1 MTKFAKMNLST
12 LSTLESPITRV
23 TRVRSNTSQLVSDS
37 VPDKIIQRL
46 DPSLIKMLN
55 ITKNDPLDSVLNFAM
70 SVLFPQDSNPR
81 IHYDIAAQ
89 SKYNQ
94 HMFLIE
100 LFSQNY
106 IFLCSIVCLWKDCVR
121 FFSRNIW
128 THS

>member
-1 MTKFAKMNLST
+1 M
-12 LSTLESPITRV
+12 
-23 TRVRSNTSQLVSDS
+23 
-37 VPDKIIQRL
+37 
-46 DPSLIKMLN
+46 DPRDASAS
-55 ITKNDPLDSVLNFAM
+55 KNDPWDSILNFAM

-89 SKYNQ
+89 SKYYQ

-121 FFSRNIW
+121 FFQERFGQL
-128 THS
+128 

>member
-23 TRVRSNTSQLVSDS
+23 TRVRSNKSQLVSDS

-94 HMFLIE
+94 HLFQIE
-100 LFSQNY
+100 PFTYSCSHPVLLY
-106 IFLCSIVCLWKDCVR
+106 RVIFQLAPP
-121 FFSRNIW
+121 
-128 THS
+128 

>member
-37 VPDKIIQRL
+37 VPDKIIQRW

-81 IHYDIAAQ
+81 IHYDKAAQ

-94 HMFLIE
+94 HLFQIE
-100 LFSQNY
+100 PFTYS
-106 IFLCSIVCLWKDCVR
+106 CSHPVLLYGR
-121 FFSRNIW
+121 AG
-128 THS
+128 HLP